1 MRARRRLPMVHS
13 AWPVLAPDPQLPL
26 RRACGQRNAALR
38 VGDGGEVSGESAAE
52 RHPPGGLHA
61 ALCTTHGFESSVG
74 GVGQQEL
81 PRAVPVQV
89 SGAGGVEVATVDG
102 VGEVLASARDDLELP
117 VPAVQTVELD
127 RSANVRGTDGGDLD
141 LPFGAKG
148 TGSDEVAPT
157 LWLPHERPCSYEIP
171 VRGIDRDPA
180 ALPLGG
186 LRDGEQLLIALGGT
200 KPQRC

>member
-1 MRARRRLPMVHS
+1 MRVRRRLPMVHS

-38 VGDGGEVSGESAAE
+38 VGDGGEVGGEGAAE
-52 RHPPGGLHA
+52 RQTPGGLNA
-61 ALCTTHGFESSVG
+61 ALCTTHGFEGGVG

-89 SGAGGVEVATVDG
+89 SGACGIEVAAVDG
-102 VGEVLASARDDLELP
+102 VGEILAPARNDPELP
-117 VPAVQTVELD
+117 VPAVQTVELY
-127 RSANVRGTDGGDLD
+127 RSADVRGTDGGELD
-141 LPFGAKG
+141 LPFGAEGAGGNK
-148 TGSDEVAPT
+148 VAPA
-157 LWLPHERPCSYEIP
+157 LWPPHERPRRHEIST
-171 VRGIDRDPA
+171 RRIDRDPA
-180 ALPLGG
+180 ALPLGS